1 MPGTGK
7 GIPAPPPMPGMGGGL
22 PRPPPL
28 PGMGGP
34 PRPPPMPGAPRA
46 AGGLPAPPPMP
57 PGGLLR
63 GPPGLAAGLLGRGP
77 PPLLGPQSPAGLGSK
92 PKKPNVKSD
101 VALRN
106 LFWNKLQDSRVEGT
120 IWEALDKEMGG
131 TVVTPGNDQ
140 KLLSDEMRNVLES
153 CFCKSALKSSE
164 GENAARMKA
173 EEEIKKRANAQI
185 NLLDPKVLQNVGIS
199 LAKLRMSHAEI
210 KSCVVSLDEKRLD
223 LETVKGLKARAPSA
237 EDITTLKEFDGDK
250 EKLGKV
256 EKFFLQCMSIPRY
269 VQRLDCWVF
278 KLSYASESRALH
290 STLDTIS
297 VACKQVDSNASLL
310 KLMKIILAV
319 GNFLNAGTPRGG
331 AYGFKIDVL
340 KKFSELKDISN
351 RRHLMHYL
359 AEFCQ
364 KNDPQ
369 LLSLSDGFTDIEEAT
384 KIPLLMWA
392 ADFASTKK
400 GVALLQAQIEL
411 AKKSPAQPGDR
422 FVEVMEPFLVHA
434 MEEQSNLIKKFEET
448 EKRAHRLVESFGE
461 NPKKLGVDDFFK
473 ELLEFLRRF
482 DRAQAENQARILKEK
497 KLREKKERAE
507 LKKEASMQKRKGL
520 ERKADNLVDNVF
532 EMMKEREAKD
542 VLEDIEEHDRRT
554 YDARRST
561 GGDSP
566 AQLHHRRKSRIK
578 DMVMDDEAALEEEI
592 RRVEK
597 FAANVTNMKWPK
609 EKRTMLD
616 RFIAPS
622 SKSSPGGGKK
632 HDEGGGGECSSPN
645 TDMTGISS
653 PPEALSPPP
662 NNYLQGG
669 NASISN
675 FLAGKKQKRK
685 DKAAASASTAKNS

>member
-1 MPGTGK
+1 MPGTGQ
-7 GIPAPPPMPGMGGGL
+7 GIPAPPPMPGMGGAF

-34 PRPPPMPGAPRA
+34 PRPPPMPGAPSA

-57 PGGLLR
+57 GGRGLLR

-77 PPLLGPQSPAGLGSK
+77 PPLLVPQSPAGPGSK
-92 PKKPNVKSD
+92 PKKPNVKPD

-106 LFWNKLQDSRVEGT
+106 LFWNKLQDSKVEGT
-120 IWEALDKEMGG
+120 IWESLDKEMGG
-131 TVVTPGNDQ
+131 TVATPGNDQ
-140 KLLSDEMRNVLES
+140 KFLSDEMREVLET
-153 CFCKSALKSSE
+153 CFCKNAVKSTE
-164 GENAARMKA
+164 GENAARIKA
-173 EEEIKKRANAQI
+173 EEERKKRANAQI
-185 NLLDPKVLQNVGIS
+185 NLLDPKVLQNVGIA

-223 LETVKGLKARAPSA
+223 LETVRGLGAQAPSA

-256 EKFFLQCMSIPRY
+256 EKFFLLCMSIPRY
-269 VQRLDCWVF
+269 APRLDCWVF
-278 KLSYASESRALH
+278 KLSYATESRALA
-290 STLDTIS
+290 STLDTIN
-297 VACKQVDSNASLL
+297 VACKQVDSCTLLL

-364 KNDPQ
+364 KNDPE

-384 KIPLLMWA
+384 KIPLSMWA
-392 ADFASTKK
+392 ADFAITKK
-400 GVALLQAQIEL
+400 GVALLQGQIDL

-422 FVEVMEPFLVHA
+422 FLEVMEPFLVHA
-434 MEEQSNLIKKFEET
+434 LEEQSNLTRKFEET
-448 EKRAHRLVESFGE
+448 EQRAHRLVEMFGE

-507 LKKEASMQKRKGL
+507 LKKEANLQKRKGL

-532 EMMKEREAKD
+532 GMMKEREAKD

-554 YDARRST
+554 YDARHST

-597 FAANVTNMKWPK
+597 FAANVTNMKRPK

-622 SKSSPGGGKK
+622 SKSSPGSGKK
-632 HDEGGGGECSSPN
+632 HDEEGECDSQCTDMMSASSPQEAAA
-645 TDMTGISS
+645 S
-653 PPEALSPPP
+653 PPQR
-662 NNYLQGG
+662 LQSG
-669 NASISN
+669 NASISS

-685 DKAAASASTAKNS
+685 DKAAASASTDKNT